1 MFKKTISHVGRWI
14 KNEDGFEVFE
24 KFGLTQGGVLLAL
37 GITAV
42 AVYAMSSLWN
52 SASAQLGAN
61 GLNQIAPAN
70 LANYQAAGWV
80 Q

>member
-1 MFKKTISHVGRWI
+1 MLKKVIGRWV

-37 GITAV
+37 GVTAV
-42 AVYAMSSLWN
+42 GIYFMSNLWN
-52 SASAQLGAN
+52 GVSASMGTN
-61 GLNQIAPAN
+61 GLGSMAPSN
-70 LANYQAAGWV
+70 LTSYQASGWV